1 MKEKIIEVVGDKLN
15 DLDIW
20 IDEVYSSKEGSIN
33 YLHIVLDSKEI
44 MPLSKVVQA
53 TRIISPLLD
62 KIDIMDD
69 KYMLDIYAKSK
80 GDDNYE

>member
-1 MKEKIIEVVGDKLN
+1 MKEKVIEVVGDKLN
-15 DLDIW
+15 NIDVW

>member
-15 DLDIW
+15 NLDIW
-20 IDEVYSSKEGSIN
+20 IDEVYSSKEGSVN

>member
-44 MPLSKVVQA
+44 KELSCV
-53 TRIISPLLD
+53 
-62 KIDIMDD
+62 
-69 KYMLDIYAKSK
+69 
-80 GDDNYE
+80 

>member
-33 YLHIVLDSKEI
+33 YLHIVLDCKEI
-44 MPLSKVVQA
+44 MPFSKAVQA

>member
-1 MKEKIIEVVGDKLN
+1 MKEKIVEVVGDKLN

>member
-15 DLDIW
+15 NLDIW